1 MPPSGN
7 GLTGGLRPNLKR
19 YERSLC
25 MNICRGVWHSPDKQ
39 KTIKIKPT
47 ISSYYDITE
56 THKRSKN
63 VQHIK
68 IGKEGVD
75 QFIDELT
82 RNQWVLKAR

>member
-1 MPPSGN
+1 
-7 GLTGGLRPNLKR
+7 
-19 YERSLC
+19 
-25 MNICRGVWHSPDKQ
+25 MNICRGIWVSADKQ

-47 ISSYYDITE
+47 MNSYYDVEE

-68 IGKEGVD
+68 VGKEGVG

-82 RNQWVLKAR
+82 RNRWVNKAR